1 MIRKKFQ
8 FNDELDT
15 KEGKRFIY
23 KAVNFFVVRSIKK
36 AKDNSSRIIEE
47 EHVKR
52 LYDKYKFIYERS
64 SEPDMELCY
73 LLVQVA
79 SDYIDWIED
88 GFKSKFSFPFD
99 YDVLFDLESWFDEID
114 TKNLYTEEIMVLLIN
129 RLYNTVYREL
139 ILV

>member
-64 SEPDMELCY
+64 SDIDMELCY

>member
-1 MIRKKFQ
+1 MIRKKFR
-8 FNDELDT
+8 FNNKLNT

-36 AKDNSSRIIEE
+36 AKDNSSRVIEQ

-64 SEPDMELCY
+64 SDPDMELCY

-79 SDYIDWIED
+79 SEYIDWIED

>member
-1 MIRKKFQ
+1 MIRKKFR
-8 FNDELDT
+8 FNNRLNT

-23 KAVNFFVVRSIKK
+23 KAVNFFVTRSIKK
-36 AKDNSSRIIEE
+36 AKDNSSRVIKQ

-64 SEPDMELCY
+64 NDPDMELCY

-88 GFKSKFSFPFD
+88 GFYDKFSFPFD
-99 YDVLFDLESWFDEID
+99 YDVLFDLEEWFDEID

-129 RLYNTVYREL
+129 KLYGSVYHNL